1 MTMSPIGSRAARRSA
16 TASTVS
22 WTGISS
28 SRVTTWT
35 AVCGEVEH
43 LRDRVGLDRIGPTLA
58 RSATSSFTE
67 RNRTTRPVGG
77 ASRTIA
83 S

>member
-1 MTMSPIGSRAARRSA
+1 M
-16 TASTVS
+16 ASTVS

-35 AVCGEVEH
+35 TVCGDCSIAVIESAW
-43 LRDRVGLDRIGPTLA
+43 LRIGPTLA
-58 RSATSSFTE
+58 TPATSWLTL

-77 ASRTIA
+77 ASRTTA